1 MSRRSVRQLV
11 AMMRPCGHDAR
22 VSGRCSA
29 GFPTRSTAAVVV
41 LALVAFAAC
50 GSSEKSAAQ
59 KVCDARSNLRSAVAS
74 VQSDVQNGNF
84 GDAKNGLSKVQSSF
98 DQLQQDL
105 KDLKAEE
112 QQALQPQVDAIA
124 TNVSNLKNATSLSE
138 VQSDMNT
145 IGSQLQ
151 SLYDDVTNK
160 LKCS

>member
-1 MSRRSVRQLV
+1 MVVTLVLV
-11 AMMRPCGHDAR
+11 AC
-22 VSGRCSA
+22 V
-29 GFPTRSTAAVVV
+29 
-41 LALVAFAAC
+41 AC
-50 GSSEKSAAQ
+50 GSSGKSATQ
-59 KVCDARSNLRSAVAS
+59 KVCDTRSNLRSAVAS

-84 GDAKNGLSKVQSSF
+84 GDAKNGLTNVQNSF

-105 KDLKAEE
+105 KGLKAEE

-124 TNVSNLKNATSLSE
+124 TNISNLKNATSLSE
-138 VQSDMNT
+138 LQSDMNT